1 MVFNRLLYYLT
12 SESTVSCISTKRPEN
27 EVSEENET
35 VMHRNTDCFMYNSLV
50 YNWTY
55 LPMSTD

>member
-1 MVFNRLLYYLT
+1 MVFNRFLYYLT

-35 VMHRNTDCFMYNSLV
+35 VNS
-50 YNWTY
+50 YINNI
-55 LPMSTD
+55 SISKDEQ